1 VSPVPSKIVCDTNTL
16 VSGFLWKGKEYVLL
30 SKVLERKAVLFTSP
44 ALLSE
49 FARVLKYP
57 KLRPFIPNPA
67 ELTGKLES
75 IAVFVE
81 PKEAVEII
89 KEDPDDNK
97 VLECA
102 LAAGA
107 DFIVSGDN
115 HLLKLRA
122 FKGIPIIT
130 TNAAL
135 ERIGNRL

>member
-1 VSPVPSKIVCDTNTL
+1 VPSKIVCDTNTL
-16 VSGFLWKGKEYVLL
+16 VSGFLWKGNEYQLL
-30 SKVLERKAVLFTSP
+30 SKVLERKAILFISP

-49 FARVLKYP
+49 FARVLEYP

-81 PKEAVEII
+81 PKETVEII

-97 VLECA
+97 VLECG

-107 DFIVSGDN
+107 DIIVSGDN

-135 ERIGNRL
+135 ERLGSRI

>member
-1 VSPVPSKIVCDTNTL
+1 MPAKIVCDTNTL
-16 VSGFLWKGKEYVLL
+16 VSGFLWKGKEYLLL
-30 SKVLERKAVLFTSP
+30 SRVLERKAVLFTSP

-49 FARVLKYP
+49 FARVLEYP
-57 KLRPFIPNPA
+57 KIRPLIPNPA
-67 ELTGKLES
+67 ELTKKLES

-81 PKEAVEII
+81 PKEKVEII

-122 FKGIPIIT
+122 FKGIPIMT

-135 ERIGNRL
+135 EMLGNRL

>member
-1 VSPVPSKIVCDTNTL
+1 MPAKIVCDTNTL
-16 VSGFLWKGKEYVLL
+16 VSGFLWKGKEYLLL
-30 SKVLERKAVLFTSP
+30 SGVLERKAVLFTSP

-49 FARVLKYP
+49 FARVLEYP
-57 KLRPFIPNPA
+57 KLRPLIPNPA

-75 IAVFVE
+75 TAVFVE

-130 TNAAL
+130 TKAAL
-135 ERIGNRL
+135 EMLGSRP